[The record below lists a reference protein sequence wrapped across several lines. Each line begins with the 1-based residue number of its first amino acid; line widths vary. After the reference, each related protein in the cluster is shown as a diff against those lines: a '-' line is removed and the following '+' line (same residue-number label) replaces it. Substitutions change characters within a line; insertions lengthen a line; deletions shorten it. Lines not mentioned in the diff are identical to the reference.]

1 MHISIKMRT
10 QIQES
15 VEIPQGVSCVIDG
28 ALVTFSKDGKQTIKS
43 FNLATTEISSDNNQ
57 ITFTCPSGN
66 KTHYK
71 KIKTFIAHTK
81 NIFNG
86 LQNPFVYKLE
96 IGHVHFPMTVKV
108 NGDKVNITNFLGETT
123 IRKAKIHP
131 NVQVDIKGMDITVT
145 SHDKEAA
152 GQTAGNI
159 EKAVRI
165 NNRDR
170 RIFQDGIY
178 ITQKPKREMQ
188 ESTSEESRNAQ

>member
-1 MHISIKMRT
+1 MKNQIK
-10 QIQES
+10 ES
-15 VEIPQGVSCVIDG
+15 VEIPEGISCNIEG
-28 ALVTFSKDGKQTIKS
+28 YNLTCSKDGKQTVKS
-43 FNLATTEISSDNNQ
+43 FDLPTTEISTENNQ

-71 KIKTFIAHTK
+71 KIKTFVAHIN

-86 LQNPFVYKLE
+86 LQNPFIYKLE

-108 NGDKVNITNFLGETT
+108 EGDKVTITNFLGETT
-123 IRKAKIHP
+123 LRTAKIHP
-131 NVQVDIKGMDITVT
+131 NTTVDIKGTEISVT

-152 GQTAGNI
+152 GQTAANI

-170 RIFQDGIY
+170 RIFQDGIH
-178 ITQKPKREMQ
+178 ITEKPTRSIE
-188 ESTSEESRNAQ
+188 ESTEEESKDAE